1 MKIRKFVIGVL
12 IIFTVSFSGLYAQNT
27 KIGYCNL
34 ELILRLMPETAAM
47 DQELNLY
54 RQKYSERL
62 ATKEKLMQ
70 DKYAEATELLSKVPP
85 AITEEEAKKREEE
98 LMKLQE
104 EIKSDAER
112 YERELAE
119 RQEKLLDPI
128 VEKLKIG
135 LDELAVA
142 EGYTYILN
150 SMDASGTSIVLKG
163 PKEDDLT
170 EKLMKK
176 FNLSFPNQTPKTNVP
191 PTGTSTPLPPAG
203 NK

>member
-1 MKIRKFVIGVL
+1 MKSRIVL
-12 IIFTVSFSGLYAQNT
+12 SVLLMVSGLASTVFAQNV
-27 KIGYCNL
+27 KIGHCNL

-70 DKYAEATELLSKVPP
+70 DKYTEATELLSKNPP

-98 LMKLQE
+98 IMKLQDE
-104 EIKSDAER
+104 VKSDAER
-112 YERELAE
+112 YERKLAE
-119 RQEKLLDPI
+119 RKDKLLDPI
-128 VEKLKIG
+128 IEKLKKG
-135 LDELAVA
+135 LDEFAAA

-150 SMDASGTSIVLKG
+150 SMDASGTSIVLFG
-163 PKEDDLT
+163 PKENDVT
-170 EKLMKK
+170 EKMMKK
-176 FNLSFPNQTPKTNVP
+176 FNLTFPTMPAANQPSGIGTPIP
-191 PTGTSTPLPPAG
+191 PV